1 MTGALRGAALVLAAS
16 VVAAV
21 PLSSGVAGA
30 DDKLPGAAAKPA
42 AKVAQAPKTTD
53 GLSPQVTALAADAPN
68 TQAGARSNSV
78 LNNWISE
85 AIQSSGDNDWYRFQQ
100 VHTQWVR
107 ILLGDQVTDDG
118 LTNDYAVILYNSA
131 GHEVKRSVRGSGVAE
146 ELYLQLS
153 PGFWFVRVLHQTGGL
168 YQAPT
173 HPYVLRYQQYNDG
186 MAFNGLNFF
195 QAPNT
200 NWYLA
205 GEAINNT
212 SQYRTIA
219 VDLQVFDANNTVLKT
234 AHGSVF
240 HLVTAPRGRSPFVLS
255 LGQLPDTLDHFKTTL
270 TGTPTTSRAITGLS
284 TLRGAITPDGE
295 GAVIHG
301 TVTNNSTANRVQV
314 RVSESLFSVRGELLY
329 LGYES
334 TSYPLAVH
342 QTHSY
347 AVALNQTAGAIA
359 IREDYTGR

>member
-1 MTGALRGAALVLAAS
+1 MGMTGALRGAALVLAAS
-16 VVAAV
+16 VAAAV
-21 PLSSGVAGA
+21 PLSGAGA
-30 DDKLPGAAAKPA
+30 DDKLPGASAKPA
-42 AKVAQAPKTTD
+42 ATAAPHAPKTAD

-68 TQAGARSNSV
+68 TQAGARTNSV

-85 AIQSSGDNDWYRFQQ
+85 TLPAGDNDWYRFQQ

-107 ILLGDQVTDDG
+107 ILLGDQVTDAGD
-118 LTNDYAVILYNSA
+118 TNDYAIILYNSA

-153 PGFWFVRVLHQTGGL
+153 PGFWFVRVLQQTGGL
-168 YQAPT
+168 HEAPD

-212 SQYRTIA
+212 SQYRTITA
-219 VDLQVFDANNTVLKT
+219 DVQVFDASNRVLKT
-234 AHGSVF
+234 AHVAVF
-240 HLVTAPRGRSPFVLS
+240 HLVTAPRGRSPFVFS

-284 TLRGAITPDGE
+284 TVRGAITDNGE
-295 GAVIHG
+295 GAIIHG
-301 TVTNNSTANRVQV
+301 TVRNNSAANRVQV

-334 TSYPLAVH
+334 SSYPLAVH